1 MKRILLCAIL
11 MIQTSS
17 IFSQTVINNDSTKV
31 VHLPKWIA
39 LNVISE
45 LKTTDLIIEQ
55 KNLIQEQNDLQKR
68 QIDELFKLNKSFAEN
83 LIECE
88 NKNDIC
94 QVENIESKRKI
105 EYLSKQS
112 KNRKRNFILTVGIA
126 SILLILK

>member
-1 MKRILLCAIL
+1 
-11 MIQTSS
+11 MIPTSS
-17 IFSQTVINNDSTKV
+17 IFSQTVTNNDSTKV

>member
-1 MKRILLCAIL
+1 MPHCTEIWKRG
-11 MIQTSS
+11 SNS
-17 IFSQTVINNDSTKV
+17 
-31 VHLPKWIA
+31 
-39 LNVISE
+39 LNI
-45 LKTTDLIIEQ
+45 TGA
-55 KNLIQEQNDLQKR
+55 LQKR

-88 NKNDIC
+88 NRNDIF
-94 QVENIESKRKI
+94 QVENIECKRKI